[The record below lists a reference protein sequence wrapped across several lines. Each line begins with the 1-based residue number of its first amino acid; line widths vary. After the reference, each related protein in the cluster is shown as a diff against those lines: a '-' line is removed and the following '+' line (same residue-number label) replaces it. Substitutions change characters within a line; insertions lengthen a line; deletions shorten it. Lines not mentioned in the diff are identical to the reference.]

1 MARRDKSETPVK
13 SLSEKQASA
22 EYGRLEAEIAA
33 HDRRYYQDDAPT
45 VSDAEYDR
53 AAPALWRDRDA
64 LPELCARAKA

>member
-53 AAPALWRDRDA
+53 LRLRYGGIETRFPGL
-64 LPELCARAKA
+64 ARAKA